1 MICRLVRPTIIIAL
15 AILALAVGACGDD
28 DETGASATDSTG
40 TSTDT
45 GTTTSTDETGL
56 PQQRCQQA
64 ESPPNIVNV
73 VSYGA
78 SCEGVEDAMSQLQ
91 SVSRQFRIGD
101 FECTRTSG
109 TRLSGTWECKG
120 EAAYFTFDFGD

>member
-1 MICRLVRPTIIIAL
+1 MKATI
-15 AILALAVGACGDD
+15 AISVVALAVGLGACGGD
-28 DETGASATDSTG
+28 DETSATTSSST
-40 TSTDT
+40 S
-45 GTTTSTDETGL
+45 TSTDETGL
-56 PQQRCQQA
+56 PEQPCPKA

-78 SCEGVEDAMSQLQ
+78 SCEAVEDAMSQIK

-120 EAAYFTFDFGD
+120 EASYFTFEFGD

>member
-1 MICRLVRPTIIIAL
+1 MAVNSRFHNTLWVPAHFHSYFLMGVVLMIL
-15 AILALAVGACGDD
+15 
-28 DETGASATDSTG
+28 G
-40 TSTDT
+40 TVWHVLQQA
-45 GTTTSTDETGL
+45 TGL
-56 PQQRCQQA
+56 PEQPCPKA

-78 SCEGVEDAMSQLQ
+78 SCEAVEDAMSQIK

-109 TRLSGTWECKG
+109 TRLSGAWECKG

>member
-1 MICRLVRPTIIIAL
+1 MRPVKATIAIAALV
-15 AILALAVGACGDD
+15 LALGLAACGGD
-28 DETGASATDSTG
+28 DETTATTTT
-40 TSTDT
+40 TS
-45 GTTTSTDETGL
+45 TSTDETGL
-56 PQQRCQQA
+56 PEQPCPKA

-78 SCEGVEDAMSQLQ
+78 SCEAVEDAMSQLQ
-91 SVSRQFRIGD
+91 SVSKQFRIGD

-120 EAAYFTFDFGD
+120 EASYFTFEFGD

>member
-1 MICRLVRPTIIIAL
+1 MIRGLVKPTIAIAL
-15 AILALAVGACGDD
+15 AIVAVGIGACGGD
-28 DETGASATDSTG
+28 DETSATTT
-40 TSTDT
+40 TSSS
-45 GTTTSTDETGL
+45 TSTDETGL
-56 PQQRCQQA
+56 PEQPCPKA

-109 TRLSGTWECKG
+109 TKLSGTWECKG
-120 EAAYFTFDFGD
+120 EASYFTFDFGD